1 MNEFSQ
7 AASHSLEPVN
17 VAVDRRPVTP
27 PYFPAKSRE
36 FTPMDGFLS
45 LKWSPNPIVY
55 AVFIGIALILSAR
68 NLYIALDDAAYID
81 YFSHNTYWF
90 DAPAS
95 EDWDWWRLIIEEPLW
110 NMYTTAMGAEL
121 GPEAALRVT
130 IFISVFLYLFFAS
143 KLAGG
148 AWGTTIFLF
157 ALHPHLGVQMYFNQ
171 IRQGVALSIFLM
183 LVSILRVRTPVRIG
197 AAAAAAALLHS
208 SFIMTTVLTV
218 LYVVKPSVRILAS
231 VLGAFALI
239 AVARNIDIFSL
250 IETGRRE
257 GLYATT
263 AAVNVNF
270 YIVTL
275 PCYGVIF
282 YLLWPARAKIDVS
295 EWYFLS
301 FVIAIAAIVAAE
313 TYEAGGR
320 LVYLAEAAI
329 SILVARNIRSQNGL
343 AAFGVWVL
351 SIAIQIISDYKYD
364 IYAQVRVFDK
374 WELIIFGTN

>member
-1 MNEFSQ
+1 MNEFSLT
-7 AASHSLEPVN
+7 ASHSLEPAN
-17 VAVDRRPVTP
+17 VAADPRPVAP
-27 PYFPAKSRE
+27 PYCPAKSRE
-36 FTPMDGFLS
+36 FSTVDGFLS
-45 LKWSPNPIVY
+45 LKWSPSPIAY

-68 NLYIALDDAAYID
+68 QLYIALDDAAYID
-81 YFSHNTYWF
+81 YFSRNTYWF
-90 DAPAS
+90 DVPAS
-95 EDWDWWRLIIEEPLW
+95 EDWDWWRFIIEEPLW
-110 NMYTTAMGAEL
+110 NMYTIAMGTKL
-121 GPEAALRVT
+121 GPEAALRAT

-183 LVSILRVRTPVRIG
+183 LVSIIRVRTPVRIG
-197 AAAAAAALLHS
+197 AAAGAAALLHS
-208 SFIMTTVLTV
+208 SFIMTAILAV
-218 LYVVKPSVRILAS
+218 LYAVKPGARILAS
-231 VLGAFALI
+231 ILGAVALI
-239 AVARNIDIFSL
+239 ALARNIDIFSL

-257 GLYATT
+257 GLYTTT

-275 PCYGVIF
+275 PCYGLVF

-301 FVIAIAAIVAAE
+301 FVIAIAALVATE

-343 AAFGVWVL
+343 MAFGVWML
-351 SIAIQIISDYKYD
+351 SIAIQIFSDYKYD
-364 IYAQVRVFDK
+364 ISTQVRVFDK
-374 WELIIFGTN
+374 WELIIFGAN